1 MLLDPYKRLMSALA
15 HHFLFLHLLIHPAFH
30 CLLPNTYKT
39 RLMVIRS
46 THADP
51 PINFTFL
58 PHGPCFLS
66 PLPSSPIYCSIFK
79 GISGHFNRNK
89 FSTISKSQGCLKVI
103 LILLLHLILAKR
115 WRSQKV
121 VSCSLAVLMM
131 RGSCWGLCRNLQGL
145 LPVSSRPQ

>member
-1 MLLDPYKRLMSALA
+1 MLLLDPYKRLMSALA

-115 WRSQKV
+115 SRSNYINTV
-121 VSCSLAVLMM
+121 ISPCY
-131 RGSCWGLCRNLQGL
+131 NI
-145 LPVSSRPQ
+145 